1 MRMQYV
7 QNNILCRPA
16 THHPSEAIWNWSQI
30 ELDDSW
36 LWTSEKYMYVVYTN
50 EIWAKHGL

>member
-7 QNNILCRPA
+7 QNNILCRAA